1 MFNPMAAHELM
12 TAVGRVL
19 RAAAQPD
26 AGDHEFQRSQLLS
39 AYSVTR
45 HLAAEQAASA
55 DLVAWLRAAL
65 ADALA
70 GDDRPTVAQ
79 ARDVIAG
86 AAGGPEFGAA
96 VGDLLDALGPGDG
109 DAALRRRLHRVLAE
123 MADREVDALARAA

>member
-1 MFNPMAAHELM
+1 MFNPMAPHELM
-12 TAVGRVL
+12 IAVGRVL

-65 ADALA
+65 TDALT
-70 GDDRPTVAQ
+70 GDEPSVT
-79 ARDVIAG
+79 ARAREAIAG
-86 AAGGPEFGAA
+86 ARTGPEFGAA
-96 VGDLLDALGPGDG
+96 VGDLLDALGPGDA